1 MSAVGTLESIEATY
15 GYLKRPGDASVLVDN
30 AAAFTRHAAW
40 ALRAEGWGNV
50 RKTSGLQ
57 RQNLDVDKILNRH
70 TLEMVDIVIAAGDP
84 SQRIGW
90 QPQGTGTPAQFVEPQ
105 PPAGETPGGP
115 TPGPGDDELIAELR
129 TQGTLLRDAIEAQHD
144 TSKEILAILARAAG
158 KFGV

>member
-1 MSAVGTLESIEATY
+1 MSAVGTLESIEATF

-57 RQNLDVDKILNRH
+57 RHNLDVDKILNRH
-70 TLEMVDIVIAAGDP
+70 TLEMVDIVIAAGDA

-90 QPQGTGTPAQFVEPQ
+90 QPQGTGTPAQFVEPEA
-105 PPAGETPGGP
+105 PAGVDGGEKP
-115 TPGPGDDELIAELR
+115 PDDDVDELAEAVLAAFAEVKA
-129 TQGTLLRDAIEAQHD
+129 AIEAHHE
-144 TSKEILAILARAAG
+144 TSKQILAILERAAG